1 MSLLAQIAIF
11 LAAAVIAIP
20 IFRRFKLGSVLGYL
34 DRRHHHRAG
43 CLGLI
48 SRSRPPQ
55 HIAEFGIVL
64 LMFVIGLE
72 LQPSRLW
79 VLRKPIFGL
88 GWRRW
93 WLTTA
98 RIGAAAYFAFGSQPG
113 NPPWSS
119 ASACPCPRRP
129 WRCSC
134 WPSAA
139 SSIPS
144 SGAPHSA
151 SCCSRTSR
159 SCPRWP
165 CCRCSVWPRQNPR
178 PAGGWLV
185 LKLIAVL
192 AAVIIGGRYV
202 LRPMLRIVAATRVA
216 EAFTAAGLLIVMGTA
231 LLVSQVGLSLS
242 LGAFLAGVLLADSE
256 FRHELE
262 ADIEPFKG
270 LLLGLFFISVGMSAN
285 LAWCA
290 TNPLLIIGLTLAFML
305 LKVGVLWVIG
315 RCRGTRP
322 MPAAAWPF
330 SLPSGGEFAFVCSVW
345 RRVSASWIADAEL
358 LVLVVTAS
366 MILSPCC
373 SRCYDVTFKPP
384 ESDSGRSTRRSELY
398 PKVII
403 AGFGRFGQ
411 IVGRILR
418 AKQIPFTALEAS
430 QTQVDFLRRFGNQVF
445 YGDASRLELLR
456 AAHAENAEVFVLAI
470 DDVEASVRTAELIRK
485 HFPHLKIF
493 ARARNRQHAF
503 RLMDLDVRY
512 VIRETLVSSLEMSVQ
527 VLEALGLSKIKGV
540 GNGASLSHARRSDH
554 GETAAVKDDEKQV
567 LQTTAN
573 PPSSCCTCSKPTAT
587 THETEA
593 GHSETR
599 RRCAVPGILDV
610 LMRDS
615 AAPWYRSSRSW

>member
-20 IFRRFKLGSVLGYL
+20 IFRYFKLGSVLGYL
-34 DRRHHHRAG
+34 AAGIIIGPG

-48 SRSRPPQ
+48 SRIDATE

-79 VLRKPIFGL
+79 VMRKSIFGL
-88 GWRRW
+88 G
-93 WLTTA
+93 LAQVLATTL
-98 RIGAAAYFAFGSQPG
+98 GLGSAAYFGFGQTWQSALIIGFGLSMSSTALVLQLLAERGQLNSQYGRSAFSILLFQDVAVLPALALLPLLGV
-113 NPPWSS
+113 
-119 ASACPCPRRP
+119 
-129 WRCSC
+129 
-134 WPSAA
+134 AA
-139 SSIPS
+139 T
-144 SGAPHSA
+144 
-151 SCCSRTSR
+151 RTGG
-159 SCPRWP
+159 PD
-165 CCRCSVWPRQNPR
+165 
-178 PAGGWLV
+178 GWLAIKFV
-185 LKLIAVL
+185 AVL
-192 AAVIIGGRYV
+192 ATAVIGGRYV

-216 EAFTAAGLLIVMGTA
+216 EAFTAAGLLVVIGTA
-231 LLVSQVGLSLS
+231 LLVSQVGLSLP

-270 LLLGLFFISVGMSAN
+270 LLLGLFFITVGMSAN
-285 LAWCA
+285 LAMVREK
-290 TNPLLIIGLTLAFML
+290 PLTLLGLTLGFML
-305 LKVGVLWVIG
+305 VKVAVLRGIG
-315 RCRGTRP
+315 RLNGLPNAAGRGL
-322 MPAAAWPF
+322 AF
-330 SLPSGGEFAFVCSVW
+330 SLPSGGEFAFVLFGL
-345 RRVSASWIADAEL
+345 AATLGIMGTEIAEL
-358 LVLVVTAS
+358 LVLAVTGS
-366 MILSPCC
+366 MILSPLLLTIHDALFQKKEAD
-373 SRCYDVTFKPP
+373 SRPFDAP
-384 ESDSGRSTRRSELY
+384 DELY

-418 AKQIPFTALEAS
+418 AKQISFTALEAN

-512 VIRETLVSSLEMSVQ
+512 SVRETLGSSLEMSAR
-527 VLEALGLSKIKGV
+527 VLETLGLSKAKALETV
-540 GNGASLSHARRSDH
+540 RRFRAHD
-554 GETAAVKDDEKQV
+554 EATMAKQLAVKDDESKF
-567 LQTTAN
+567 LQTTRESAEQLLHLFE
-573 PPSSCCTCSKPTAT
+573 SD
-587 THETEA
+587 
-593 GHSETR
+593 
-599 RRCAVPGILDV
+599 AVQSDGP
-610 LMRDS
+610 
-615 AAPWYRSSRSW
+615 AP